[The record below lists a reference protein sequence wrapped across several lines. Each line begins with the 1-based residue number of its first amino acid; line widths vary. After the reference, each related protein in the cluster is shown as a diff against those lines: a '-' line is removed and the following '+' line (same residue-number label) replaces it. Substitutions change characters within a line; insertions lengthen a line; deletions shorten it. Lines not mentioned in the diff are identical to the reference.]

1 LKYFFQIS
9 YRGTNYHGW
18 QRQLSAISVQQVIE
32 DTMSKVLRQDIIVTG
47 CGRTDTGVH
56 ASQYFFDTVIQ
67 EYPEYDLV
75 WRLNKVLPDDI
86 SILSAIPVEIKTHA
100 RYDAISRSYAYYF
113 HTQKNPF
120 VALTSTLVDH
130 DNLGVEMMQAAL
142 DLIMENNDFR
152 SFCKTP
158 DHHNTTICHITYAQ
172 LSQVDKGRF
181 KIDITANRYLRSMIR
196 IIAHRVIEVG
206 SGKLSL
212 SELRDYFNKGND
224 TEQIVM
230 APPQGLFLTEV
241 VYPFDTV

>member
-1 LKYFFQIS
+1 MKYFFQIA

-18 QRQLSAISVQQVIE
+18 QRQLSAISVQQVVE

-67 EYPEYDLV
+67 DYPEYDLA

-86 SILSAIPVEIKTHA
+86 SILSVIPVEVKTHA
-100 RYDAISRSYAYYF
+100 RYDAISRSYTYYF
-113 HTQKNPF
+113 HTQKDPF
-120 VALTSTLVDH
+120 IALTSTLVDH
-130 DNLGVEMMQAAL
+130 DNLDVDVMQAAL
-142 DLIMENNDFR
+142 DMMMENKDFR

-172 LSQVDKGRF
+172 LSRVDKGRF

-212 SELRDYFNKGND
+212 SELRGYFNKGNGG
-224 TEQIVM
+224 EQIVM

-241 VYPFDTV
+241 LYPI